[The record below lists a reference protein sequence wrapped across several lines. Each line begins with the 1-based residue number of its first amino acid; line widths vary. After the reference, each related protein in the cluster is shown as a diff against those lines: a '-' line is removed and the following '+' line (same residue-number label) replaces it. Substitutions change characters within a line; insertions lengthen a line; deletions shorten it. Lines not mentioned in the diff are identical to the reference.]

1 MSRYSSLTFSMFG
14 MLIFQELGH
23 LKIMADSK
31 SALRMAIPKVYSL
44 QPMKLLK
51 YSNQIFVDWRP

>member
-1 MSRYSSLTFSMFG
+1 MFISYFFYVWHAHFSRV
-14 MLIFQELGH
+14 GH

-44 QPMKLLK
+44 QPMELLK
-51 YSNQIFVDWRP
+51 YDDQIFVDWRP